1 MLLVLKKHGFEAHT
15 PEYLHNY
22 GFISLYP
29 SWHTDNQPTVSVV
42 ILKFFQMSL
51 TTAPWSATL
60 VIVLRARRRVPCS
73 ASVVMPQQGWSVWMW
88 RGEGSIVASMSAT
101 RRRVVGD
108 TGAMLAAAP

>member
-1 MLLVLKKHGFEAHT
+1 MGLKFT
-15 PEYLHNY
+15 PQNIYM
-22 GFISLYP
+22 GSFP
-29 SWHTDNQPTVSVV
+29 SILADNQPTVSVV
-42 ILKFFQMSL
+42 ILTFLQMSL

-73 ASVVMPQQGWSVWMW
+73 ASVVVPQQGWSVWMW